1 MTLAR
6 EILALLAPRN
16 DKETDFPAIYIMLNT
31 APGGNYQA
39 RYNEAEIQ
47 RTLVELVAGG
57 AVAEERNADQIVTYR
72 ITAAGRARLQER
84 ESE

>member
-16 DKETDFPAIYIMLNT
+16 DREMNFPAIYIMLNT
-31 APGGNYQA
+31 APGGNYQE
-39 RYNEAEIQ
+39 RYSEAEIQ

-57 AVAEERNADQIVTYR
+57 AMAEECNADQIVTYR
-72 ITAAGRARLQER
+72 ITAAGRARLRDR
-84 ESE
+84 EAE